1 MNKVLVVIPAR
12 MKSTRLPEKPL
23 HLIGTRPMIEYVYRG
38 CKESKLNPVVI
49 IATDDERIVQ
59 KCKTFIYGNDQVV
72 MTPET
77 LQTGTDRVAWVARDM
92 DFDYVINVQGDEPL
106 MSGELLDKLI
116 ETTYLCDEK
125 TPVATL
131 ATRCSDKEEFFGVG
145 SVKVVLDNF
154 GKALYFS
161 RAGIPASRNEREKI
175 DFLKHLGLYGF
186 RRNFLLNTDKLEK
199 TELETIESLEQLR
212 FMGNGYGIKVA
223 IVNAELASVDTLDD
237 VKKAEELL
245 KRRGK
250 LV

>member
-38 CKESKLNPVVI
+38 CKESKLNPVII

-59 KCKTFIYGNDQVV
+59 KCKTFISGKDQVL

-77 LQTGTDRVAWVARDM
+77 LQTGTDRVAWVAKDL
-92 DFDYVINVQGDEPL
+92 DFDYVLNVQGDEPL
-106 MSGELLDKLI
+106 MNGELLDKLI
-116 ETTYLCDEK
+116 ETTFLCDEK

-131 ATRCSDKEEFFGVG
+131 ATRCSDKDEFMNTN

-161 RAGIPASRNEREKI
+161 RAGIPASRMLRDKI

-186 RRNFLLNTDKLEK
+186 RRNFLLNTNKLEK
-199 TELETIESLEQLR
+199 TNLETQESLEQLR
-212 FMGNGYGIKVA
+212 FMANGYGIKVA
-223 IVNAELASVDTLDD
+223 VVDAELASVDTLED
-237 VKKAEELL
+237 VKKAEDLL
-245 KRRGK
+245 KKRGN